1 MATPIPELIG
11 SPLPA
16 ISVILP
22 VLNEES
28 HLEGAVLSVL
38 SQDYR
43 GPLEIILALGPS
55 RDRTNEIATKLA
67 SHDNRV
73 KLLDSPTGKTAA
85 GLNLALAASK
95 SPVVVRVDGH
105 AQIPNNYIS
114 LIVEILNKTGA
125 VNVGGVMAAV
135 GTTAFERA
143 VAGAMRSPLGVGASR
158 FHTGG
163 EAGEVD
169 TVYLGA
175 FRREALVAIG
185 GFDGDDN
192 AANVKYLYYT
202 SDGGK
207 TWGNPSNRLDPTGVL
222 STSQEI
228 TLKMFSDFNNNI
240 VVIGDRGGFIRYS
253 PNNGHNWYEII
264 PAGGLSN
271 IQSAYYKDD
280 VLIIGTI
287 GGIIYTGTIQP
298 PDYLFIGGTQYTDIS
313 GSIITDSAFCS
324 ETNQLFFIGGNSI
337 YSYTVN
343 ESLLTYNGPPVNT
356 SISGASYK
364 KIKFNLIIRFIK
376 KYKPIVLVLNA
387 INAMITVKIGVK
399 LFNIPQNPLLSP
411 VPA

>member
-1 MATPIPELIG
+1 MATPLPELIG

-43 GPLEIILALGPS
+43 GPFEIILALGPS
-55 RDRTNEIATKLA
+55 RDRTNEIAAKLA
-67 SHDNRV
+67 SQDNRV
-73 KLLDSPTGKTAA
+73 KLIDSPTGKTAA

-105 AQIPNNYIS
+105 AQIPKNYIS

-185 GFDGDDN
+185 GFDERFTRAQDWELNFRLRENGGVIYFDPRLHVTYRPRSSVGALAKQYFEYGRWRRVVSRRHSGTIN
-192 AANVKYLYYT
+192 YRYLAPPFALIGFSASLILGIALSSIFFIPALVY
-202 SDGGK
+202 
-207 TWGNPSNRLDPTGVL
+207 LLFVVL
-222 STSQEI
+222 ASLKISTSMTEYF
-228 TLKMFSDFNNNI
+228 LLLL
-240 VVIGDRGGFIRYS
+240 VIPTMHFAWGAGFISS
-253 PNNGHNWYEII
+253 PKT
-264 PAGGLSN
+264 L
-271 IQSAYYKDD
+271 
-280 VLIIGTI
+280 
-287 GGIIYTGTIQP
+287 
-298 PDYLFIGGTQYTDIS
+298 
-313 GSIITDSAFCS
+313 
-324 ETNQLFFIGGNSI
+324 
-337 YSYTVN
+337 
-343 ESLLTYNGPPVNT
+343 
-356 SISGASYK
+356 
-364 KIKFNLIIRFIK
+364 
-376 KYKPIVLVLNA
+376 
-387 INAMITVKIGVK
+387 
-399 LFNIPQNPLLSP
+399 
-411 VPA
+411 VPASQ

>member
-43 GPLEIILALGPS
+43 GPFEIILALGPS
-55 RDRTNEIATKLA
+55 RDRTNEIAAKLA
-67 SHDNRV
+67 SQDNRV
-73 KLLDSPTGKTAA
+73 KLIDSPTGKTAA

-105 AQIPNNYIS
+105 AQIPKNYIS

-185 GFDGDDN
+185 GFDERFTRAQDWELNFRLRENGGVIYFDPRLHVTYRPRSSIGALAKQYFEYGRWRRVVSRRHSGTIN
-192 AANVKYLYYT
+192 YRYLAPPFALIGFSASLILGIALSSIFFIPALVY
-202 SDGGK
+202 
-207 TWGNPSNRLDPTGVL
+207 LLFVVL
-222 STSQEI
+222 ASLKISTSMSEYF
-228 TLKMFSDFNNNI
+228 LLLL
-240 VVIGDRGGFIRYS
+240 VIPTMHFAWGAGFISS
-253 PNNGHNWYEII
+253 PKT
-264 PAGGLSN
+264 L
-271 IQSAYYKDD
+271 
-280 VLIIGTI
+280 
-287 GGIIYTGTIQP
+287 
-298 PDYLFIGGTQYTDIS
+298 
-313 GSIITDSAFCS
+313 
-324 ETNQLFFIGGNSI
+324 
-337 YSYTVN
+337 
-343 ESLLTYNGPPVNT
+343 
-356 SISGASYK
+356 
-364 KIKFNLIIRFIK
+364 
-376 KYKPIVLVLNA
+376 
-387 INAMITVKIGVK
+387 
-399 LFNIPQNPLLSP
+399 
-411 VPA
+411 VPASQ

>member
-55 RDRTNEIATKLA
+55 RDRTNEIAAKLA
-67 SHDNRV
+67 SQDNRV
-73 KLLDSPTGKTAA
+73 KLLDSPTGKTAT

-175 FRREALVAIG
+175 FRREALNAIG
-185 GFDGDDN
+185 GFDERFTRAQDWELNFRLRENGGVIYFDPRLHVTYRPRSSVGALAKQYFEYGRWRRVVSRRHSGTIN
-192 AANVKYLYYT
+192 YRYLAPPFALLGF
-202 SDGGK
+202 SV
-207 TWGNPSNRLDPTGVL
+207 SLVLGVL
-222 STSQEI
+222 LSSIFFIPALVYLLFVVLASLKISTSVGEY
-228 TLKMFSDFNNNI
+228 LLLL
-240 VVIGDRGGFIRYS
+240 VVIPTMHFAWGAGFISS
-253 PNNGHNWYEII
+253 PKT
-264 PAGGLSN
+264 L
-271 IQSAYYKDD
+271 
-280 VLIIGTI
+280 
-287 GGIIYTGTIQP
+287 
-298 PDYLFIGGTQYTDIS
+298 
-313 GSIITDSAFCS
+313 
-324 ETNQLFFIGGNSI
+324 
-337 YSYTVN
+337 
-343 ESLLTYNGPPVNT
+343 
-356 SISGASYK
+356 
-364 KIKFNLIIRFIK
+364 
-376 KYKPIVLVLNA
+376 
-387 INAMITVKIGVK
+387 
-399 LFNIPQNPLLSP
+399 
-411 VPA
+411 VPASQ

>member
-55 RDRTNEIATKLA
+55 RDRTNEIAAKLA
-67 SHDNRV
+67 SQDNRV

-185 GFDGDDN
+185 GFDERFTRAQDWELNFRLRENGGVIYFDPRLHVTYRPRSSVGALAKQYFEYGRWRRVVSRRHSGTIN
-192 AANVKYLYYT
+192 YRYLAPPFALLGFST
-202 SDGGK
+202 SVV
-207 TWGNPSNRLDPTGVL
+207 LGVL
-222 STSQEI
+222 LSSIFFFPALVYLLFVVLASLKISTSVGEY
-228 TLKMFSDFNNNI
+228 LLLL
-240 VVIGDRGGFIRYS
+240 VVIPTMHFAWGAGFISS
-253 PNNGHNWYEII
+253 PKT
-264 PAGGLSN
+264 L
-271 IQSAYYKDD
+271 
-280 VLIIGTI
+280 
-287 GGIIYTGTIQP
+287 
-298 PDYLFIGGTQYTDIS
+298 
-313 GSIITDSAFCS
+313 
-324 ETNQLFFIGGNSI
+324 
-337 YSYTVN
+337 
-343 ESLLTYNGPPVNT
+343 
-356 SISGASYK
+356 
-364 KIKFNLIIRFIK
+364 
-376 KYKPIVLVLNA
+376 
-387 INAMITVKIGVK
+387 
-399 LFNIPQNPLLSP
+399 
-411 VPA
+411 VPASQ